1 MGANYQSFSLQAIAK
16 MGPLPW
22 SEIGFIG
29 LRSLELHK
37 LFRGCPAGMQ

>member
-1 MGANYQSFSLQAIAK
+1 MGANYQSISLQAIAK
-16 MGPLPW
+16 MSPLPRP
-22 SEIGFIG
+22 EIGFIR